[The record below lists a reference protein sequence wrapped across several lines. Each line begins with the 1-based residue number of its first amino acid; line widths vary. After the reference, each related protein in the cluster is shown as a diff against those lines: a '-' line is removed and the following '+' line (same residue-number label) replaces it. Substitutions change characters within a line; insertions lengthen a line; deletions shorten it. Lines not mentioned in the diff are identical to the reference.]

1 MQQDQQFNPV
11 EKSSI
16 LFDLRETKKN
26 RESEGAAFRLSI
38 PNLQIIQGEKIALIG
53 DSGSGK
59 STLLDMLALLSRP
72 SSCTRFSFCPVKTT
86 KSNETELVD
95 VGMQW
100 RKGRI
105 NYMTALRKKY
115 IGYVMQTGG
124 LLPYL
129 NIKDNIGLSR
139 NVLGLP
145 DDGTVI
151 ELARHL
157 RIERHFNKFPNSLS
171 IGERQRVAIARA
183 LAHKPAVVIADEPT
197 ASLDPYAAKTTMN
210 LFINLVDEMGITL
223 IIASHAWEH
232 LKSFGFK
239 SLKHQTQHLGEITES
254 IVNG

>member
-1 MQQDQQFNPV
+1 MQPDNQLNLFNKPYL
-11 EKSSI
+11 
-16 LFDLRETKKN
+16 LFDLRDAKKS
-26 RESEGAAFRLSI
+26 RESEGVAFHLSI
-38 PNLQIIQGEKIALIG
+38 PKLQIYQGEKVALIG

-72 SSCTRFSFCPVKTT
+72 SSSLRFRFCPIDVSLPK
-86 KSNETELVD
+86 NPDPVD
-95 VGMQW
+95 VGLQW
-100 RKGRI
+100 RKGRF
-105 NYMTALRKKY
+105 NTLTELRKRY

-129 NIKDNIGLSR
+129 SVRDNIGLSR
-139 NVLGLP
+139 DVLGLP

-157 RIERHFNKFPNSLS
+157 KIERHFNKFPNSLS

-210 LFINLVDEMGITL
+210 LFINLVDEMRITL

-254 IVNG
+254 TVSG

>member
-1 MQQDQQFNPV
+1 MRDDQRSNPF
-11 EKSSI
+11 EKPAI
-16 LFDLRETKKN
+16 LYDLGEVKKS
-26 RESEGAAFRLSI
+26 RESEGVAFHLSI
-38 PNLQIIQGEKIALIG
+38 PKLQIVQGEKIALIG

-72 SSCTRFSFCPVKTT
+72 TQSTQFCFSPMGESEPVDIGT
-86 KSNETELVD
+86 
-95 VGMQW
+95 QW
-100 RKGRI
+100 RRRRI
-105 NYMTALRKKY
+105 NVLTGLRKNY

-129 NIKDNIGLSR
+129 NVRDNMNLSR

-145 DDGTVI
+145 DDGSVT

-157 RIERHFNKFPNSLS
+157 KIERHFNKYPNSLS
-171 IGERQRVAIARA
+171 IGERQRVAIGRA
-183 LAHKPAVVIADEPT
+183 LAHKPAVIIADEPT

-210 LFINLVDEMGITL
+210 LFINLVDELGITL

-239 SLKHQTQHLGEITES
+239 SLKHQTQHLGEITEATVS
-254 IVNG
+254 G